1 MNINERIRYFR
12 KEILKMNQS
21 QFAEHLGMKQRSVS
35 TFERSGGTVTN
46 STIKS
51 ICMAFNLNEDWLRY
65 GTEPVHIE
73 KAVFFS
79 EMHERIKYFRK
90 ECLHLSQTEF
100 GEKLGVS
107 RSVINNIERN
117 VLSRPDQKTSL
128 LKLSCHEFG
137 INEDWLFNGVGTIY
151 RKDLTINE
159 RIRILRKNLNLS
171 QSAFSEKIGIS
182 QRSISWGEIPGNNVP
197 DVNIK
202 SICMAFNVNENW
214 LRNGIG
220 SMYNKNKKSAA
231 SSNELDEIIDKY
243 GISKQELEFAK
254 SYLKLDPNFRHAL
267 LECFRNLLISPGDK
281 VE

>member
-1 MNINERIRYFR
+1 MEINERVRYFR
-12 KEILKMNQS
+12 TKVIKMNQRA
-21 QFAEHLGMKQRSVS
+21 FAKCLGMKQTSIS
-35 TFERSGGTVTN
+35 SLENGTV
-46 STIKS
+46 SEPAIKS
-51 ICMAFNLNEDWLRY
+51 ICLAFNLNEDWLRY
-65 GTEPVHIE
+65 GTEPMYVE
-73 KAVFFS
+73 KTVFFS
-79 EMHERIKYFRK
+79 EIHERIKYFRK

-128 LKLSCHEFG
+128 LKLACHEFG

-159 RIRILRKNLNLS
+159 RIRILRNNLNLS
-171 QSAFSEKIGIS
+171 QCSFAEKIGIS
-182 QRSISWGEIPGNNVP
+182 QRAVSWSEIPGNNIPNV
-197 DVNIK
+197 DIK

-220 SMYNKNKKSAA
+220 SMYSKNKKSAA
-231 SSNELDEIIDKY
+231 SSIELDEIIDKY

-254 SYLKLDPNFRHAL
+254 SYLKLDPSFRHAL

>member
-12 KEILKMNQS
+12 KEILKMSQS

-51 ICMAFNLNEDWLRY
+51 ICLAFNLNEDWLRY
-65 GTEPVHIE
+65 GVEPMYLE
-73 KAVFFS
+73 KTVFFS
-79 EMHERIKYFRK
+79 EIHERIKYFRK
-90 ECLHLSQTEF
+90 ECLHLNQTEF

-107 RSVINNIERN
+107 RSV
-117 VLSRPDQKTSL
+117 
-128 LKLSCHEFG
+128 
-137 INEDWLFNGVGTIY
+137 FNGVGTIY
-151 RKDLTINE
+151 REDLTINE

-182 QRSISWGEIPGNNVP
+182 QRSVSWNEIPGNNVP
-197 DVNIK
+197 NVNIK

-220 SMYNKNKKSAA
+220 SMYNKNKKAAA

>member
-12 KEILKMNQS
+12 KEILKMSQS

-51 ICMAFNLNEDWLRY
+51 ICLAFNLNEDWLRY
-65 GTEPVHIE
+65 GVEPMYLE
-73 KAVFFS
+73 KTVFFS
-79 EMHERIKYFRK
+79 EIHERIKYFRK
-90 ECLHLSQTEF
+90 ECLHLNQTEF

-128 LKLSCHEFG
+128 LKLACHEFG
-137 INEDWLFNGVGTIY
+137 ISEDWLFNG
-151 RKDLTINE
+151 
-159 RIRILRKNLNLS
+159 
-171 QSAFSEKIGIS
+171 
-182 QRSISWGEIPGNNVP
+182 
-197 DVNIK
+197 
-202 SICMAFNVNENW
+202 
-214 LRNGIG
+214 IG
-220 SMYNKNKKSAA
+220 SMYSKSNNVAT
-231 SSNELDEIIDKY
+231 SSNELDEFIDKY

-254 SYLKLDPNFRHAL
+254 SYLKLDPNFRHSL
-267 LECFRNLLISPGDK
+267 LECFRKLLISPGDK